1 MRILDRIFDM
11 DFEDILFWTMA
22 SLVLIFMFSFSLNV
36 IVSEIKDNQSQVAS
50 GVLTCSEP
58 EEHDCEHYCF
68 ERAVE
73 ICGKFKTL
81 SELKDCREHTVLLCM
96 ESKYGSKEEIQNEDA
111 KRLIT
116 YHR

>member
-1 MRILDRIFDM
+1 MRILDRIFEM
-11 DFEDILFWTMA
+11 DFEDIFFWTVA
-22 SLVLIFMFSFSLNV
+22 SSVLILMFSLSMNI
-36 IVSEIKDNQSQVAS
+36 IVSEIKDNQSQGAIGIS
-50 GVLTCSEP
+50 TCSKS

-68 ERAVE
+68 ERAIE